1 MINFNTW
8 LVDDLSTSTLIFF
21 LLRKKKKNSVHLN
34 LTALELFLSAVKVS
48 TAGARKNVLVCSDC
62 GSTE

>member
-21 LLRKKKKNSVHLN
+21 SYGKKKNSVHLH
-34 LTALELFLSAVKVS
+34 LTALELFLSVVKVS